1 MLASDC
7 VEGSSQDVEYA
18 GSEFE
23 EQVIRNFEAAA
34 RNMHYSR
41 RRNNHRRLG
50 VGSSQIHSSVPRVDA
65 STRQEVYTSLED
77 FHSLGYASLQD
88 NLAGS
93 SSVSTSIDRTSP
105 SAGSP
110 IDNVT
115 SQSLDNSRIYFVP
128 SFINQEHSALSAG
141 VAITAGPRRFLFRRT
156 LGRFQ
161 TEEARI
167 VKAANSVHDLTLSV
181 QLMKKESEKLLERA
195 ALAEKGMTFG
205 YSELRNTGGQFKSLA
220 KTAHKVECQAND
232 LVDDLREIPGRE
244 ALRLRGEVANMA
256 STLKDERLAIN
267 KRILKIS
274 ELGVRL

>member
-1 MLASDC
+1 MIDDNPPPNAADATSDNHHQQVDKPWLSYISEDLPRTVQASADSAIRSARSLQHN
-7 VEGSSQDVEYA
+7 SSTQVRTLQDHVL
-18 GSEFE
+18 
-23 EQVIRNFEAAA
+23 Q
-34 RNMHYSR
+34 
-41 RRNNHRRLG
+41 
-50 VGSSQIHSSVPRVDA
+50 
-65 STRQEVYTSLED
+65 YTSQYKSYED
-77 FHSLGYASLQD
+77 
-88 NLAGS
+88 LAFS
-93 SSVSTSIDRTSP
+93 KIKDQVKVAR
-105 SAGSP
+105 
-110 IDNVT
+110 
-115 SQSLDNSRIYFVP
+115 
-128 SFINQEHSALSAG
+128 EHSALSAG

-267 KRILKIS
+267 KRIMKIS